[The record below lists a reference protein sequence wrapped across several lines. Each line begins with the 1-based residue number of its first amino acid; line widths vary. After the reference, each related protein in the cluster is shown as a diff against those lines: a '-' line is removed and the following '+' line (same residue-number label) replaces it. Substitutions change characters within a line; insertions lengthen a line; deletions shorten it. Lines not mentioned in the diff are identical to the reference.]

1 MVVYRTRA
9 ASAPVDFPPIF
20 RPRHHCLSTWTD
32 MTANTFAPLTCS
44 NERECSGMLLHFMKV
59 YHGTANMRKL
69 ITVGQQFL
77 ADVGCASA
85 SSTCL
90 ACLRFEFPSEINSGT
105 CFFDAV
111 PSLFPSFLFPFFN
124 SSTSTFMH
132 RTESRRRWKAEERNN
147 NNWAFP
153 FRPAQFTWKKQKIR
167 DLFLIFIFPHYGGQ
181 FILCFAT
188 LWLNRFRSRCQVSC
202 RTFFATTDEDGE
214 GSGSLNPFG

>member
-105 CFFDAV
+105 CFLT
-111 PSLFPSFLFPFFN
+111 LFPVCFHHSYSRFSIQVLLP
-124 SSTSTFMH
+124 SC
-132 RTESRRRWKAEERNN
+132 TEPRAGEDEKRRKEIIIIGPSRSARHS
-147 NNWAFP
+147 
-153 FRPAQFTWKKQKIR
+153 
-167 DLFLIFIFPHYGGQ
+167 LHG
-181 FILCFAT
+181 
-188 LWLNRFRSRCQVSC
+188 RSRKLEIY
-202 RTFFATTDEDGE
+202 F
-214 GSGSLNPFG
+214 